1 MKHQIKNLVVSTIL
15 LTACAS
21 ANAQTFLYDGL
32 WFDIESDE
40 TCILRSTWIGPK
52 YSGDIIVPEKAIY
65 DGKEYTVTKTL
76 GAFWRCDELTSVSL
90 PETIT
95 TIGDQSF
102 ENCKKLHT
110 LKIPNSVTYIGSYA
124 FNECNALTGITIPEG
139 VTVIGRSAFRHCDN
153 ITSVNIPNGIKYIDY
168 ATFAGCGKLTSIA
181 LPNSLTYIGESAF
194 SACRFTSITIPASV
208 DTLGD
213 FAFNSCER
221 LTDIDLSH
229 ISKINKYA
237 FQNAFSLKSV
247 CILKANHVEDKAF
260 GACKNIETF
269 VLPYYGWT
277 EKFKLDF
284 SDLASLNSL
293 YIGEG
298 TTNIPD
304 NAFGNKTNLLN
315 VYSNATTPP
324 NISPTT
330 FSYITCYKGT
340 LYVPKGCIDAYKNAE
355 GWSMFRDFQELP
367 YQVVIT
373 DDNVSVDISK
383 SITVAAS
390 VSPADATTAPI
401 KWYSLD
407 EDIAT
412 VTADGVVTGV
422 AKGEATLVAFC
433 DGITATLKINV
444 TGTDAVESIL
454 TDTTAEDST
463 FDVYNLQG
471 IRVAS
476 GIDKSDL
483 TAGRFAPG
491 IYILV
496 SPHGCQKVKI

>member
-1 MKHQIKNLVVSTIL
+1 MKYRIKHLIVLAIL
-15 LTACAS
+15 LSVCVS
-21 ANAQTFLYDGL
+21 AKTQTFLYDGL

-40 TCILRSTWIGPK
+40 TCILRSTWIGQK

-65 DGKEYTVTKTL
+65 NGKEYTVTKTL

-95 TIGDQSF
+95 TIGYQSF
-102 ENCKKLHT
+102 ERCKKLHT
-110 LKIPNSVTYIGSYA
+110 MIIPNSVTSIEAYA
-124 FNECNALTGITIPEG
+124 FNECNALTGITIPDG
-139 VTVIGRSAFRHCDN
+139 VTVIGRSAFSRCDN

-168 ATFAGCGKLTSIA
+168 ATFAGCQKLTSIN
-181 LPNSLTYIGESAF
+181 LPNSLTSIGESAF
-194 SACRFTSITIPASV
+194 SACRFTSITIPTSV
-208 DTLGD
+208 DTLGEY
-213 FAFNSCER
+213 AFNSCER
-221 LTDIDLSH
+221 LTNIDLSH
-229 ISKINKYA
+229 ISKISKYA
-237 FQNAFSLKSV
+237 FQNAFGLKSV

-269 VLPYYGWT
+269 VLPYYGWS

-284 SDLASLNSL
+284 SDLANLNSL

-315 VYSNATTPP
+315 VYSNATMPP
-324 NISPTT
+324 SISPTT

-340 LYVPKGCIDAYKNAE
+340 LYVPKGCIDAYKNTE

-367 YQVVIT
+367 YQIVIT
-373 DDNVSVDISK
+373 DENVSVDISK
-383 SITVAAS
+383 SINLAAS
-390 VSPADATTAPI
+390 VTPADATAAPV

-412 VTADGVVTGV
+412 VTSDGIVTGV
-422 AKGEATLVAFC
+422 AKGTATLVAYC
-433 DGITATLKINV
+433 DGITATIEVPV
-444 TGTDAVESIL
+444 TEYDAVEEID
-454 TDTTAEDST
+454 TDTPTEDT
-463 FDVYNLQG
+463 IFDAYNLQG

-476 GIDKSDL
+476 GIRKAELS
-483 TAGRFAPG
+483 AGRFAPG
-491 IYILV
+491 VYILV
-496 SPHGCQKVKI
+496 SPHICLKIKI

>member
-1 MKHQIKNLVVSTIL
+1 MYRIKHLIVWTIL
-15 LTACAS
+15 LSVCVS
-21 ANAQTFLYDGL
+21 AKTQTFLYDGL

-40 TCILRSTWIGPK
+40 TCILRSSWTGPK

-65 DGKEYTVTKTL
+65 NGKEYTVTKTL

-95 TIGDQSF
+95 TIGYQSF
-102 ENCKKLHT
+102 ERCIKLHT
-110 LKIPNSVTYIGSYA
+110 MRIPNSVTSIEAYA
-124 FNECNALTGITIPEG
+124 FNECNSLTGITIPDG
-139 VTVIGRSAFRHCDN
+139 VTVIGRSAFRRCDN

-168 ATFAGCGKLTSIA
+168 ATFAGCQKLTSIT

-208 DTLGD
+208 DTLGEY
-213 FAFNSCER
+213 AFNSCER

-229 ISKINKYA
+229 ISKISKYA
-237 FQNAFSLKSV
+237 FQNAFSLKYI

-304 NAFGNKTNLLN
+304 NAFGNKTNLMN

-324 NISPTT
+324 SISPTT

-340 LYVPKGCIDAYKNAE
+340 LYVPKGCIDAYKNTE

-383 SITVAAS
+383 SVTVAAS
-390 VSPADATTAPI
+390 IAPAYATTAPI

-412 VTADGVVTGV
+412 VTTDGIVTGV
-422 AKGEATLVAFC
+422 AKGEAKLVAFC
-433 DGITATLKINV
+433 DGITATLKVNV
-444 TGTDAVESIL
+444 TGTDAVKDIIASAP
-454 TDTTAEDST
+454 AEDT
-463 FDVYNLQG
+463 IFDAYNLQG
-471 IRVAS
+471 IRVAY
-476 GIDKSDL
+476 GIRKAELS
-483 TAGRFAPG
+483 AGRFAPG

-496 SPHGCQKVKI
+496 SSKGCLKVKI

>member
-1 MKHQIKNLVVSTIL
+1 MKHLIKNLIASAIL
-15 LTACAS
+15 LTACVS

-124 FNECNALTGITIPEG
+124 FNECNALAGITIPEG

-168 ATFAGCGKLTSIA
+168 ATFAGCGKLTSIN
-181 LPNSLTYIGESAF
+181 LPNSLTHIGESAF

-208 DTLGD
+208 DSLGNY
-213 FAFNSCER
+213 AFTSCEW
-221 LTDIDLSH
+221 LTEINLDH
-229 ISKINKYA
+229 ISKIGRYA
-237 FQNAFSLKSV
+237 FQNNFCLKSAN
-247 CILKANHVEDKAF
+247 IFKAQDVADKSF
-260 GACKNIETF
+260 LECKNIETF

-277 EKFKLDF
+277 ENFKMDF
-284 SDLASLNSL
+284 SSLVSLKSL

-298 TTNIPD
+298 TTYIPD
-304 NAFGNKTNLLN
+304 AAFGNKANLLN

-324 NISPTT
+324 SISPTT

-340 LYVPKGCIDAYKNAE
+340 LYVPKGCIDAYKNTE

-367 YQVVIT
+367 YQVSVT
-373 DDNVSVDISK
+373 GKDVSVDLNR
-383 SITVAAS
+383 SITVDAS
-390 VSPADATTAPI
+390 VSPADATTAPV

-444 TGTDAVESIL
+444 TETDAVESIS
-454 TDTTAEDST
+454 TDTTAEGT
-463 FDVYNLQG
+463 VFDVYNLQG

-496 SPHGCQKVKI
+496 SPKGCLKIKI